1 MDLPLEND
9 VAQFPNR
16 LPMTSGVAQ
25 AKPDAASEGQWYLWS
40 LWLTYARCRRSA
52 ARRRRPGTAP
62 GIAKGKPN
70 AAFDGHRHWAVV
82 GTVRLPAEAPFE
94 RIDCGLFRCGSMRS
108 SSLVSARLI
117 LERASLPN
125 ATGVP
130 ESACRSANVI
140 CSS

>member
-1 MDLPLEND
+1 MELPLEND

-25 AKPDAASEGQWYLWS
+25 AKPDAA
-40 LWLTYARCRRSA
+40 
-52 ARRRRPGTAP
+52 
-62 GIAKGKPN
+62 
-70 AAFDGHRHWAVV
+70 FDGHRHCAVV
-82 GTVRLPAEAPFE
+82 GTFRLPAEAPFE

-140 CSS
+140 CSSVNLDFFIASPYPHKEPRSDLTLVLTCADFPE